1 MDDLFSR
8 WALPILAVRA
18 GADRGITV
26 GHTLIQKVIYLLD
39 AALGVKTGYS
49 YRLYYYGPYS
59 SDLWTDLRLLS
70 DMNALEIGP
79 SPNGYG
85 YSISLAEPSTYKL
98 VLKEAIG
105 APTQQVDQIME
116 VLGGSDSK
124 YLELIATTH
133 FVASDLA
140 TRGPEEG
147 DEAIA
152 ASVTRLKPHFS
163 LQQAAQAL
171 DFLRKQRWIGPL

>member
-98 VLKEAIG
+98 VLKEAIRS
-105 APTQQVDQIME
+105 
-116 VLGGSDSK
+116 GSGN
-124 YLELIATTH
+124 LN
-133 FVASDLA
+133 
-140 TRGPEEG
+140 RGISG
-147 DEAIA
+147 IA
-152 ASVTRLKPHFS
+152 A
-163 LQQAAQAL
+163 
-171 DFLRKQRWIGPL
+171 